1 MGKYLDN
8 NTLLKVRMTLIETGC
23 SDWFAEACIVNLH
36 NAGILFSTGDSE
48 IVTTREEI
56 TTDVE
61 IPLISKD
68 EMLRLEA
75 LTIAND
81 GAIHHGVSAEHVLG
95 RAEIFVDYIKNG
107 VHTDG

>member
-1 MGKYLDN
+1 M
-8 NTLLKVRMTLIETGC
+8 IERSVAYYKARTIL
-23 SDWFAEACIVNLH
+23 SDA
-36 NAGILFSTGDSE
+36 TGDVREGNRLIQLLTDAEIVFSFGDPE

-107 VHTDG
+107 VQTDG